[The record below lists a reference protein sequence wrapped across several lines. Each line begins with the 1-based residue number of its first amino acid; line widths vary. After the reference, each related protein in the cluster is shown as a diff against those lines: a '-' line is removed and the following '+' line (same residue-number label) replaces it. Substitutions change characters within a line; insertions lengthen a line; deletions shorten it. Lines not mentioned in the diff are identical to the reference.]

1 MKLPDKHTRLPQK
14 KTGVLLINLGTPDS
28 TNWWDIRKYLKEFFV
43 RQKSYRSEP
52 DIMEDNFKPFHF
64 NI

>member
-14 KTGVLLINLGTPDS
+14 DRSAPNKFRNTRLNKLVGYKKI
-28 TNWWDIRKYLKEFFV
+28 LKGIFV

-52 DIMEDNFKPFHF
+52 DIMADNFKSLYFD
-64 NI
+64 I

>member
-14 KTGVLLINLGTPDS
+14 KTGVLINLGTPDS
-28 TNWWDIRKYLKEFFV
+28 TKWWDIRKYLKEFLSDK
-43 RQKSYRSEP
+43 KSYRSEP
-52 DIMEDNFKPFHF
+52 DIMADNFKSLHF